1 MKNTSR
7 NDFGPGST
15 VVALLY
21 MAGPERRAEP
31 EAGLPAAWKDLPKD
45 AVQAV
50 IEHRGIL
57 KNGSDPKAVEAWQ
70 RILVQA
76 LKGSDSEAYKAV
88 QAAVEAGTRNKG
100 FGNYGKQTE
109 ELTREFQTVV
119 DQSLRANGRYVDKN
133 RISVGPQMKAVLVTL
148 VGQEAAGDR
157 QELAGDVEGATEQA
171 PVQYENWNGIRVRTD
186 AIKYLGPDVQTEIR
200 TLGAR
205 SRFIQVQRQLGIGD
219 TVTIDSARQATQRMQ
234 EAVERATR
242 STGFEHDLAVIV
254 EKAVDGGLLEGGVLG
269 LFDAAIQKLSGKSH
283 LESALNDLAQKYQID
298 PNTLKKQYDVY
309 RLKVIEYEERLQKT
323 SNPIEFLVGMGID
336 KPSVSTRMDRTKV
349 TNQIRRFLAR
359 DLLVGLLGAIPVTHV
374 KLGFLQKDVH
384 RIPGYGDASEA
395 MIRQNALEDMRNAAI
410 EAEASSAELLG
421 YLGRGNYSTLRNPS
435 RYNDRAPAL
444 SNQERAYIQE
454 LKAAAEAIGI
464 SIYGADG
471 KSGFV
476 QISVRDADLL
486 YKHSFNFFERIFGN
500 ARAASKARS
509 IIRDLDNQA
518 VSTTAKVHM
527 LKELGGIFEQ
537 EVQDDFGG
545 KKAELSSKNV
555 LGNSWGEFENSYSY
569 AERRNFAR
577 RYGQQIFAGY
587 RLLSRKGNTA
597 NEYNGLYAEKGGQ
610 KYEQNEI
617 LFHALSTNPDLL
629 QRFSAENPRAQTK
642 ANERKF
648 GRDKYSERMGLV
660 RQFSRS
666 SHYLGTLLKAQ
677 NLHEQGANTLE
688 QGNRYERELM
698 GLLSR
703 FTTFQDLKGFDLV
716 IGKDVEGLLQKYY
729 NPGRK
734 TEGRS
739 LALVRELA
747 QNGSFR
753 EWAKNVANYLN
764 GDKTGYMRYAR
775 TVLDS
780 EAQGLTTD
788 AQKRLEEREGNKYA
802 GDLDKILGSNPSPA
816 QLAHYF
822 QHTQVNGEMLSG
834 RFASQIH
841 RLTGALISPSEIIQ
855 AIAANAKKGT
865 ISGRNTAFNTSV
877 EGQTNWRGGAYTFT
891 VPAKEPYTVLSAEG
905 RYVTQM
911 AEYTFGIKP
920 GCANLVILDATGK
933 QIDIREIIAN
943 DNFIQE
949 HGRMVIAIPVNG
961 GGSKGGEKGK
971 EDVPFT
977 PGPRDPVVPPVV
989 PGKEDVII
997 NFGGGTAIKEGA
1009 TAGFGGV
1016 IDASA
1021 GGLTENTGQLLTD
1034 ALTSGATSVVLPGGF
1049 KP

>member
-21 MAGPERRAEP
+21 MAGPERPAEP

-76 LKGSDSEAYKAV
+76 LKGSESEAYKSV

-109 ELTREFQTVV
+109 ALTKEFQTVV
-119 DQSLRANGRYVDKN
+119 DQSLQANGRYVDKN

-148 VGQEAAGDR
+148 VGQEAAVDR
-157 QELAGDVEGATEQA
+157 QELAGDIEGATEQA
-171 PVQYENWNGIRVRTD
+171 PVEYENWNGIRVRTD

-269 LFDAAIQKLSGKSH
+269 LLEAGFNKLTGKGSGVSGDLEQLAKKYNLNPDQLKQQYDEYRADYAKKAQEYDQKLAGV
-283 LESALNDLAQKYQID
+283 
-298 PNTLKKQYDVY
+298 T
-309 RLKVIEYEERLQKT
+309 
-323 SNPIEFLVGMGID
+323 NPFEFLAKEFGLD
-336 KPSVSTRMDRTKV
+336 QPSVEARMDREAAFAQV
-349 TNQIRRFLAR
+349 RRFLAR

-374 KLGFLQKDVH
+374 KLGFIQKDVH

-395 MIRQNALEDMRNAAI
+395 MIRQNALEDMKNAAI
-410 EAEASSAELLG
+410 EAAASSAELLN
-421 YLGRGNYSTLRNPS
+421 YLGKGNYSTLRNPS

-454 LKAAAEAIGI
+454 LKAAAAAIGI

-486 YKHSFNFFERIFGN
+486 YKHSFNFFERIFGD

-518 VSTTAKVHM
+518 VSTTHKIHM
-527 LKELGGIFEQ
+527 LKELAQVFEA
-537 EVQDDFGG
+537 EVEEDFGG
-545 KKAELSSKNV
+545 RRAELSAKNV
-555 LGNSWGEFENSYSY
+555 LGNSWGDFQNSYSY
-569 AERRNFAR
+569 TERRNFAR

-610 KYEQNEI
+610 KYEQNAI

-629 QRFSAENPRAQTK
+629 QRFCAENPRAQTK

-666 SHYLGTLLKAQ
+666 SQYLGTLLKAQ

-688 QGNRYERELM
+688 QGNKYERELM

-703 FTTFQDLKGFDLV
+703 FTTLEDLKGYDLV
-716 IGKDVEGLLQKYY
+716 VGKDVEGLLQKYY

-747 QNGSFR
+747 QNASLR

-764 GDKTGYMRYAR
+764 GDNPGYMRYAR
-775 TVLDS
+775 TVLEA

-788 AQKRLEEREGNKYA
+788 TQKRLEEREGNKYA

-816 QLAHYF
+816 ELAHYF

-949 HGRMVIAIPVNG
+949 HERLVIAVPVNG
-961 GGSKGGEKGK
+961 GGGNNGGGGGNK
-971 EDVPFT
+971 EDVP
-977 PGPRDPVVPPVV
+977 
-989 PGKEDVII
+989 I
-997 NFGGGTAIKEGA
+997 NFGGGKDAA
-1009 TAGFGGV
+1009 TGGFGGGK
-1016 IDASA
+1016 DAA
-1021 GGLTENTGQLLTD
+1021 TGLLGG
-1034 ALTSGATSVVLPGGF
+1034 GAPGGGF
-1049 KP
+1049 